1 MINTSLV
8 KEKENLVLDFLF
20 FWNCPI
26 TAGCLKSELNFKHS
40 TLNSILKRLEKQE
53 LLTWEKYKEIKL
65 TEKGRESAMHV
76 SNHHFIIERFLK
88 DSLNCSEELAH
99 NEALHLAG
107 AFSCELIEE
116 ICKKL
121 KISHND
127 SHGNFCD
134 IRKYFTD

>member
-8 KEKENLVLDFLF
+8 KEKENLVLDFLY
-20 FWNCPI
+20 FWIRPI
-26 TAGCLKSELNFKHS
+26 TAGHLKSELNIKHS
-40 TLNSILKRLEKQE
+40 TLNSILKRLEEQE

-88 DSLNCSEELAH
+88 ESLRCSEELAH
-99 NEALHLAG
+99 NEALRLAG

-121 KISHND
+121 NISHDDFHN
-127 SHGNFCD
+127 HFCD
-134 IRKYFTD
+134 MRKYFTD

>member
-1 MINTSLV
+1 MINTILV
-8 KEKENLVLDFLF
+8 NEKENLVLDFLYY
-20 FWNCPI
+20 WNRPI
-26 TAGCLKSELNFKHS
+26 TAGRLKSRLKFKHS
-40 TLNSILKRLEKQE
+40 TLNSILKRLEGQK
-53 LLTWEKYKEIKL
+53 LLVWEKYKEIKL

-88 DSLNCSEELAH
+88 ESLKCSEELAH
-99 NEALHLAG
+99 NEALRLAG

-121 KISHND
+121 NISHND
-127 SHGNFCD
+127 SHDHFCD